1 MFNSLKTLNPLA
13 VLVVSVIGFVIGG
26 LWFSPLL
33 FVKAWMAE
41 VRMTPEAAKA
51 AGWGKSRMVAA
62 FCLTVVSTF
71 ALAVLVA
78 LRGETSPLKGAELG
92 LFVGALIVA
101 SRQGT
106 NALFE
111 LRSRRYYL
119 IVAGYDVTQF
129 TVLGAIL
136 AVWR

>member
-41 VRMTPEAAKA
+41 VKMTPEAAKA